1 MSKINIK
8 DENKDHKYFSILQN
22 ILSHLKLNAFE
33 RSLYW
38 AIKEACG
45 EFGECT
51 KSHETLCEI
60 SGMKVTKLKETILSL
75 SCINP
80 ILKKPLI
87 LVTHRTTIEGI
98 KIPNKIVLTDLWEDN
113 IRFFKEKFNQSP
125 RDYRESPH
133 DPGYSRSATE
143 GGSPRDYKQEPI
155 KKNPLNK
162 TTNDAVAFFECLKN
176 DQRINDV
183 DRQAL
188 MKYPEETVILAIQ
201 YSLDTPAKKSLM
213 AQLVWFCTTKNK
225 PQVITTQSLNENK
238 EIAKKLETMH
248 HAYRFEALKDSLL
261 ISKGGSGES
270 IEVKYKLSR
279 DEFVNEIKRTAK
291 IKDLK

>member
-75 SCINP
+75 SRINP

-125 RDYRESPH
+125 YDYRESPH
-133 DPGYSRSATE
+133 DPGYSRSATG
-143 GGSPRDYKQEPI
+143 GGSRSDYKEDSF
-155 KKNPLNK
+155 KKNPK
-162 TTNDAVAFFECLKN
+162 EEEDKASSAFE
-176 DQRINDV
+176 
-183 DRQAL
+183 
-188 MKYPEETVILAIQ
+188 
-201 YSLDTPAKKSLM
+201 
-213 AQLVWFCTTKNK
+213 
-225 PQVITTQSLNENK
+225 
-238 EIAKKLETMH
+238 KLSQD
-248 HAYRFEALKDSLL
+248 LKDSFGLWIDADAL
-261 ISKGGSGES
+261 DRGIQKFGKVICRKTIESLKKEKPNLAKDKSG
-270 IEVKYKLSR
+270 I
-279 DEFVNEIKRTAK
+279 FIKK
-291 IKDLK
+291 CKDASCK